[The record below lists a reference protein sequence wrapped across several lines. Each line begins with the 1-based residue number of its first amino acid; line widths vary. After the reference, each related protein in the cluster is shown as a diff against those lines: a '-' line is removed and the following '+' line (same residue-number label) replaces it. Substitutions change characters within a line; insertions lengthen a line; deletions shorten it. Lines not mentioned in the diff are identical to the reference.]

1 MDAARRQQWPGISV
15 GACSADAETQMMK
28 RNGYWD
34 FLCFLYESGRTKR
47 DTEMKKAQTR
57 NVGANIPFSRI
68 LDQNQL
74 SMRYAGYDD
83 VRNVCANQGE
93 NNSRRK

>member
-1 MDAARRQQWPGISV
+1 
-15 GACSADAETQMMK
+15 MK

-34 FLCFLYESGRTKR
+34 FLCFLYESGRAKR
-47 DTEMKKAQTR
+47 DAEMKKAQTR
-57 NVGANIPFSRI
+57 DGGANIPFSRI

-83 VRNVCANQGE
+83 VRNVRANRGE
-93 NNSRRK
+93 NNSRRKESIGISGFGLTATVLSANSGSLRAL